1 MTGKINFKKS
11 FFLFLT
17 FSNFAFCS
25 YQAYLSKDYKSYT
38 IAFLSF
44 SILAYSFY
52 DVFNNHQ
59 DKLQTTFNEIK
70 SKFDILSGVTDQIS
84 NTSQNL
90 SNGAVDQAEAL
101 EQTSSATEEIYQTAN
116 KNTGLTEESKNLI
129 NLCLKR
135 VQEGERSMKDLSVAF
150 HTISSGNQKF
160 EEFIKES
167 NQRFEEIKEVI
178 SQISEKTSVIND
190 IVFQTKLLAF
200 NASVEA
206 ARAGEHG
213 KGFAVVAEEVGSLAA
228 MSGKASHE
236 ISDILEKGLNV
247 VENIIQE
254 TSDAV
259 DTIVSESIKNI
270 ENGEKF
276 VKISS
281 DNFSSISEQVD
292 GVFKKVNDIAQSSK
306 EQSLGIDEVNK
317 AIHLLEQNNQRTT
330 LVARQSS
337 EISKSLQEEFN
348 SLDNIFKKID
358 FTNNEELNLFVWDE
372 KYRIGV
378 DAMDDEHQIL
388 IKKINDF
395 VNALK
400 TNTDVKKRFQDMKN
414 FTVKHFEDEERFMQS
429 INYSS
434 FSAHQKIHRTLI
446 DKVLVYER
454 ELEAGTLDKKR
465 LIAFLKNWLVSHILG
480 VDTQYAE
487 ESRRYDKNA
496 A

>member
-1 MTGKINFKKS
+1 
-11 FFLFLT
+11 
-17 FSNFAFCS
+17 
-25 YQAYLSKDYKSYT
+25 
-38 IAFLSF
+38 
-44 SILAYSFY
+44 
-52 DVFNNHQ
+52 
-59 DKLQTTFNEIK
+59 
-70 SKFDILSGVTDQIS
+70 VTDQIS

-135 VQEGERSMKDLSVAF
+135 VQEGEKSMKDLSAAF

-178 SQISEKTSVIND
+178 SHISEKTSVIND

-348 SLDNIFKKID
+348 SLDNIFNKIEI
-358 FTNNEELNLFVWDE
+358 TNNEELNLFVWDE

-446 DKVLVYER
+446 DK
-454 ELEAGTLDKKR
+454 
-465 LIAFLKNWLVSHILG
+465 
-480 VDTQYAE
+480 
-487 ESRRYDKNA
+487 
-496 A
+496 